1 MHTNIEIKYRKIGYF
16 MLTCI
21 AIKEREKNPKVCFRI
36 LDLNI
41 KLQNYIKI
49 HIQEV
54 QHKCHLAFS
63 DTLAHDFL
71 NAVAIR
77 NHTYQITIAVIL
89 KS

>member
-54 QHKCHLAFS
+54 QHKCHFTFS
-63 DTLAHDFL
+63 DTLVHDFL